1 MSESSGTSEL
11 IARTGARIDAAMT
24 ATIDFKGSPRDV
36 GGSSLAANS
45 RKPAALVRR
54 DAGAA
59 DRDQGQCAA
68 VKGEH
73 AATYHASR
81 RHEKYITGIA

>member
-1 MSESSGTSEL
+1 M
-11 IARTGARIDAAMT
+11 I

-36 GGSSLAANS
+36 GGSSLAAKP

-59 DRDQGQCAA
+59 DRDQG
-68 VKGEH
+68 
-73 AATYHASR
+73 
-81 RHEKYITGIA
+81 

>member
-1 MSESSGTSEL
+1 MAT
-11 IARTGARIDAAMT
+11 
-24 ATIDFKGSPRDV
+24 TIDFKGSPRDV
-36 GGSSLAANS
+36 GFADNS
-45 RKPAALVRR
+45 RKPAALARR

-59 DRDQGQCAA
+59 DRDQG

-81 RHEKYITGIA
+81 RHENTSPQSLGA